1 MVIDTLVI
9 IFKSIYLLSQKIN
22 SYLRRTP
29 VAWLQLSYQKVRLL
43 VAILGVAFSIILIFT
58 QLGLRA
64 MLFDG
69 VTLLPENLNG
79 DLYLLSSYAESID
92 YSFFPSIYLYQADAI
107 EGVADA
113 RPLYVSKGEWVDPKL
128 LNTTED
134 KDNATLPKSSRIQI
148 LAFNPAKP
156 VFKLP
161 EINQQLDLLSA
172 PGAILYDRL
181 AKSELGNIP
190 QLFQSQGSV
199 SSILNNRRVT
209 VLGLFS
215 LSSTFEYKGVAVM
228 SDWNYREIAETDSLS
243 EVTVG
248 VLSLEP
254 GANRQAVIQEIK
266 NNLSKDIKVLTPEEL
281 VQGEQD
287 FVATWPEGKI
297 LNFGAAIGFIIGI
310 VIVYQ
315 VIYTDVSEHLPE
327 YATLKAMGYKD
338 RDLSLIVLQESL
350 ILAIMGFIPG
360 YLASYGIYYLM
371 EKFIE
376 FPVSMDLGIA
386 LQVFLLNVI
395 MCTLAGAI
403 AIKKL
408 RTADP
413 ADIFY

>member
-1 MVIDTLVI
+1 M
-9 IFKSIYLLSQKIN
+9 KPIYLLFQKIN

-69 VTLLPENLNG
+69 VTILPENLNG
-79 DLYLLSSYAESID
+79 DLYLLSSYAESME
-92 YSFFPSIYLYQADAI
+92 YSSFPSIYLYQVDAI

-113 RPLYVSKGEWVDPKL
+113 RPLYLERGEWVNPNL
-128 LNTTED
+128 LEPSTEN
-134 KDNATLPKSSRIQI
+134 KDGAVPPKSSDVQI
-148 LAFNPAKP
+148 IAFNPTKP

-172 PGAILYDRL
+172 PGVILYDRL

-190 QLFQSQGSV
+190 QLVKSQGFA
-199 SSILNNRRVT
+199 SSILDNRRVT

-215 LSSTFEYKGVAVM
+215 LSSTFDYKGVTVM
-228 SDWNYREIAETDSLS
+228 SDWNYGQMEGVDVLE

-254 GANRQAVIQEIK
+254 GANRQAVIKQIQE
-266 NNLSKDIKVLTPEEL
+266 NLSKDIKVLTPEAL
-281 VQGEQD
+281 AQGERD

-297 LNFGAAIGFIIGI
+297 FNFGTVIGFMVGI

-338 RDLSLIVLQESL
+338 RDLSLVVLQESL

-371 EKFIE
+371 AKFIE

-386 LQVFLLNVI
+386 LQVFALNI
-395 MCTLAGAI
+395 LMCILSGAI

-413 ADIFY
+413 ADIFS

>member
-1 MVIDTLVI
+1 V
-9 IFKSIYLLSQKIN
+9 KSIYLLSQKIN

>member
-1 MVIDTLVI
+1 M
-9 IFKSIYLLSQKIN
+9 KPIYLLFQKIN

-69 VTLLPENLNG
+69 VTILPENLNG
-79 DLYLLSSYAESID
+79 DLYLLSSYAESME
-92 YSFFPSIYLYQADAI
+92 YSSFPSIYLYQVDAI

-113 RPLYVSKGEWVDPKL
+113 RPLYLERGEWVNPNL
-128 LNTTED
+128 LEPSTEN
-134 KDNATLPKSSRIQI
+134 KDGAVPPKSSDVQI
-148 LAFNPAKP
+148 IAFNPTKP

-172 PGAILYDRL
+172 PGVILYDRL

-190 QLFQSQGSV
+190 QLVKSQGFA
-199 SSILNNRRVT
+199 SSILDNRRVT

-215 LSSTFEYKGVAVM
+215 LSSTFDYKGVTVM
-228 SDWNYREIAETDSLS
+228 SDWNYGQMEGVDVLE

-254 GANRQAVIQEIK
+254 GANRQAVIKQIQE
-266 NNLSKDIKVLTPEEL
+266 NLSKDIKVLTPEAL
-281 VQGEQD
+281 AQGERD

-297 LNFGAAIGFIIGI
+297 FNFGTVIGFMVGI

-338 RDLSLIVLQESL
+338 RDLSLVVLQESL

-371 EKFIE
+371 AKFIE
-376 FPVSMDLGIA
+376 VPVSMDLGIA
-386 LQVFLLNVI
+386 LQVFALNI
-395 MCTLAGAI
+395 LMCTLSGAI

-408 RTADP
+408 RPADP
-413 ADIFY
+413 ADIFS